1 MRYFFII
8 TFIIWAWAGDDLYF
22 MFRDERDNFYIA
34 ASIYIAVWL
43 VIGFVSYVENQF
55 EKINKSI
62 DKK

>member
-22 MFRDERDNFYIA
+22 MFRDERDNFYITLV
-34 ASIYIAVWL
+34 IYFSVWL
-43 VIGFVSYVENQF
+43 VIGFVSYVEN
-55 EKINKSI
+55 ELAKINKRI